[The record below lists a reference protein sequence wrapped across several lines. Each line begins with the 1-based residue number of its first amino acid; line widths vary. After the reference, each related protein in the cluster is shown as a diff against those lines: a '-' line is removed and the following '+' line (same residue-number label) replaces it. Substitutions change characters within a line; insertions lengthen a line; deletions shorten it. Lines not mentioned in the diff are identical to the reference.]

1 VLNYGAITS
10 IKTIASEVINQQ
22 PVIHFNAFSFKREA
36 IKTNEMKLSAEISLS
51 LSLSF
56 VTLAAPRLYLFG
68 ERPIRQVLKCV
79 LPPLIDAI
87 IGARS

>member
-36 IKTNEMKLSAEISLS
+36 IKTNEMKLSAAI
-51 LSLSF
+51 SLSF
-56 VTLAAPRLYLFG
+56 VTRAAPRLYLFG

>member
-36 IKTNEMKLSAEISLS
+36 IKTNEMKLSAAI
-51 LSLSF
+51 SLSF